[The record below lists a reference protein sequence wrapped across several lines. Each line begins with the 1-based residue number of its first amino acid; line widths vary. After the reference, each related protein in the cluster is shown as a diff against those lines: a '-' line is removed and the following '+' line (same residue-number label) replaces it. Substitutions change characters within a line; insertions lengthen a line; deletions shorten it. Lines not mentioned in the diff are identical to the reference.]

1 MYKALRKSTGT
12 SDLTPVRNKFTTQN
26 QGVDMET
33 GSTVKMR
40 LLMMVLQGLVG
51 WQMSSG
57 QAHPE
62 RLQQAIYSLTRRCLP
77 PVPHWLSTMGRTIFP
92 DVTAP
97 PLTKFHHFLIGYPSF
112 SLPSLHLHFSAN
124 TFWLV
129 YPFPQHPVCLGTL
142 QVHQL
147 CHVSK
152 SLGRFRARAW
162 VRGGLLFLWDPL

>member
-26 QGVDMET
+26 RGVDMET

-92 DVTAP
+92 DVTASP
-97 PLTKFHHFLIGYPSF
+97 HQVSSFPYRVSFFLPSQLTSAFLSKHFLASL
-112 SLPSLHLHFSAN
+112 SLPPTS
-124 TFWLV
+124 
-129 YPFPQHPVCLGTL
+129 CLLRDPPGTSTVSRL
-142 QVHQL
+142 QVLRQ
-147 CHVSK
+147 V
-152 SLGRFRARAW
+152 
-162 VRGGLLFLWDPL
+162 